1 LAFIEKQS
9 GNRKKGLIYGNKS
22 LEIRRSIGDKKGQA
36 ELLLFL
42 AELTVELQEP
52 EMETECFRLLEKAFL
67 LAEETKAL
75 DLLAKVRFSFYQLNK
90 RHNRFEEALL
100 HLEKYNS
107 LEKELHRDALNQKI
121 INIEISH
128 NAEQARKEAE
138 IFQLRN
144 VELAALYEESKAQK
158 VVIENQKKLVE
169 ESLIQLKETQN
180 QLIQKEKMASLGELT
195 AGIAHE
201 IQNPLNFV
209 INFSELSIELAEE
222 IKQALMNGR
231 EGKAIELENDLKQN
245 LGKINYHGKRADSIV
260 KNMLQHSRK
269 NSGQFELTDIHIL
282 IEEYLRLAFQGMRTK
297 ERNFNVSVQT
307 YFDNHLEKI
316 NIMPQE
322 IGRVLVNLLNNAFYS
337 VIKKRQQLSDQY
349 VPEIILTTR
358 RLSKALEISVKDNGL
373 GIPHQALE
381 KIFQPFFTTKPAGE
395 GVGLGLSLSYDIIT
409 KGHGGE
415 FFVETKEGDYAE
427 FVIRLPLKASV

>member
-1 LAFIEKQS
+1 
-9 GNRKKGLIYGNKS
+9 
-22 LEIRRSIGDKKGQA
+22 
-36 ELLLFL
+36 
-42 AELTVELQEP
+42 
-52 EMETECFRLLEKAFL
+52 
-67 LAEETKAL
+67 
-75 DLLAKVRFSFYQLNK
+75 
-90 RHNRFEEALL
+90 
-100 HLEKYNS
+100 
-107 LEKELHRDALNQKI
+107 
-121 INIEISH
+121 
-128 NAEQARKEAE
+128 
-138 IFQLRN
+138 
-144 VELAALYEESKAQK
+144 
-158 VVIENQKKLVE
+158 
-169 ESLIQLKETQN
+169 
-180 QLIQKEKMASLGELT
+180 MASLGELT

-245 LGKINYHGKRADSIV
+245 LAKINYHGKRADSIV

-415 FFVETKEGDYAE
+415 FFVETKEGGYAE